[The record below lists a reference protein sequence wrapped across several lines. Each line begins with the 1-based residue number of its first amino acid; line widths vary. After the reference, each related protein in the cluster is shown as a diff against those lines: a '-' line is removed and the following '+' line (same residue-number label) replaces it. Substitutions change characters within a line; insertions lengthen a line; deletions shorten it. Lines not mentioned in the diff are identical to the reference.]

1 MTGADMTKPNLADY
15 FARNGAEHIDLANCI
30 RALSID
36 AVEAAN
42 SGDLP
47 LNFHPA
53 GTGALWVD
61 TPVGA
66 GGATDGC
73 AELSGGA
80 ARGRAGGHR
89 ASSWSE
95 VVQRPM
101 TTKES
106 KLPASLLCRA

>member
-47 LNFHPA
+47 LN
-53 GTGALWVD
+53 
-61 TPVGA
+61 
-66 GGATDGC
+66 
-73 AELSGGA
+73 
-80 ARGRAGGHR
+80 
-89 ASSWSE
+89 
-95 VVQRPM
+95 
-101 TTKES
+101 
-106 KLPASLLCRA
+106 